1 MLQRQIFQDRL
12 RRLRAEKGMSQR
24 QIAEHFGITKTNY
37 QNYESG
43 RGMPSINILDALA
56 DFFDVSID
64 YLFGRSDVPQVA
76 RKAV

>member
-1 MLQRQIFQDRL
+1 MLQRQLFQDRL

-24 QIAEHFGITKTNY
+24 QMAEHFGMTKSNY
-37 QNYESG
+37 QNYEAG
-43 RGMPSINILDALA
+43 RGLPSLSMFDGLA